1 MLFCSAVAI
10 AAPFAW
16 RNASSTACF
25 SVTGSAASDAGE
37 NKSAPDRSRK
47 IPAQLNRFLII
58 FLTFPTPRKILRT
71 IGNERND
78 KRESHSQLEERLES
92 GGGSIRI
99 FRKGVIPKPR
109 VFTSGARD
117 LPLTRCSAK
126 AKLTHYHTPVLL
138 DTFPQ
143 NRLGFVRRSSPGS

>member
-1 MLFCSAVAI
+1 MQERIKVPLTEAEKY
-10 AAPFAW
+10 
-16 RNASSTACF
+16 R
-25 SVTGSAASDAGE
+25 
-37 NKSAPDRSRK
+37 RSF
-47 IPAQLNRFLII
+47 NRFLII

-78 KRESHSQLEERLES
+78 KHESHAQLEERLES
-92 GGGSIRI
+92 GGGLIRI
-99 FRKGVIPKPR
+99 FHTGVIPKPR